1 MCRCGAI
8 VPQRGNISR
17 VRVYPPPR
25 HGRAH
30 PLPYLWEEF
39 NFIFI
44 YTCSFIFIIMFYL
57 IYFMFL
63 FTGHNVLSTA
73 TGAAV
78 GWRDLAGGYRLDG
91 WRDPGADS

>member
-1 MCRCGAI
+1 LR
-8 VPQRGNISR
+8 
-17 VRVYPPPR
+17 
-25 HGRAH
+25 
-30 PLPYLWEEF
+30 EEF

-44 YTCSFIFIIMFYL
+44 YTCSFIFII
-57 IYFMFL
+57 MFL